1 MSLGIRKKAQ
11 LPSIQAPRLS
21 YYMTLTL
28 LILFIKTLNLTA
40 GIWKYNVS
48 DLVINTVEIYD

>member
-1 MSLGIRKKAQ
+1 MSLGIRKEAQ
-11 LPSIQAPRLS
+11 LPSIQAPRIS
-21 YYMTLTL
+21 YYMTL

-40 GIWKYNVS
+40 GIWEYNVS